1 MPAPPAPWPSVSGA
15 HARRCDGSARW
26 PGSAPAAL
34 LLSLAALL
42 LAGPARAGS
51 ATSESIWDRRHAL
64 QEALQQVPPGANVTD
79 QRCQE
84 LEVGLDNLRYRCTVE
99 WQDPTGTPPP

>member
-1 MPAPPAPWPSVSGA
+1 MCRWG
-15 HARRCDGSARW
+15 GSARW

-34 LLSLAALL
+34 VFSLGALL

-51 ATSESIWDRRHAL
+51 ATSESIWDRSHAL
-64 QEALQQVPPGANVTD
+64 QEALQQVPAGASVTD

-99 WQDPTGTPPP
+99 WQDPAGTP